1 MTKKLN
7 YYDEFINN
15 MEYVIQSASIL
26 KEHIENFD
34 ETKSMEIEGRVHNLE
49 NQADNRLHEILNYL
63 TKDFVPPFD
72 REDIITI
79 SSAIDDL
86 EDNIDEVVIN
96 LNIFNI
102 IEIRDDV
109 KNFARLIYE
118 ACEKLIELFGLLKNN
133 KERSKMYEIVVNIN
147 ELEGVGDSM
156 FQNAISN
163 LFAKEKNPIEVIKWQ
178 NIYNSLEDCMDQA
191 EIVANCVEETIMKMG

>member
-15 MEYVIQSASIL
+15 MECVIQSASIL

-34 ETKSMEIEGRVHNLE
+34 ENKSMEIEGKVHNLE

-109 KNFARLIYE
+109 KNFTRLIYE
-118 ACEKLIELFGLLKNN
+118 ACEKLVELFGLLKNN

-163 LFAKEKNPIEVIKWQ
+163 LFAKEKNPIEVIRWQ

-191 EIVANCVEETIMKMG
+191 EIVANCIEEIIMKMG

>member
-15 MEYVIQSASIL
+15 MGYVIQSAGIL
-26 KEHIENFD
+26 KNHIENFD
-34 ETKSMEIEGRVHNLE
+34 DSRSMEIEGKVHNLE
-49 NQADNRLHEILNYL
+49 NQADNKLHEILNYL

-96 LNIFNI
+96 FNIFNI

-118 ACEKLIELFGLLKNN
+118 ACEKLVDLFSLLKSN

-163 LFAKEKNPIEVIKWQ
+163 LFAKEKNPIEIIKWQ
-178 NIYNSLEDCMDQA
+178 NIYNALEDCLDQA
-191 EIVANCVEETIMKMG
+191 EIVANCVEGIIMKMG